1 MNPTDRF
8 KPPGWALRTAGG
20 STMALADMA
29 GRTPCSEIFCAK
41 SAMQNFMTI
50 ALDAGTCLETPSK
63 NWRRKRWGQFFVI
76 RPCPFFFWF
85 RSTGSRPHG
94 PCASPRGSAA
104 RPRRGA
110 PPRSMAPKLLK
121 SRRRAPKA
129 PPAGHV
135 FVAGAMHDGHA
146 SGGHFTPHRKKN

>member
-1 MNPTDRF
+1 MVAQWR
-8 KPPGWALRTAGG
+8 LRTWRGARHVRKFFAQNLDKKVPVFLLA
-20 STMALADMA
+20 SDASMSRDAVKKLASKTMGPVFRNPPM
-29 GRTPCSEIFCAK
+29 S
-41 SAMQNFMTI
+41 
-50 ALDAGTCLETPSK
+50 
-63 NWRRKRWGQFFVI
+63 V
-76 RPCPFFFWF
+76 FFWF

-110 PPRSMAPKLLK
+110 PPRSMAPKLLE
-121 SRRRAPKA
+121 SRRCAPKA

-135 FVAGAMHDGHA
+135 FVAGAMYDGHA